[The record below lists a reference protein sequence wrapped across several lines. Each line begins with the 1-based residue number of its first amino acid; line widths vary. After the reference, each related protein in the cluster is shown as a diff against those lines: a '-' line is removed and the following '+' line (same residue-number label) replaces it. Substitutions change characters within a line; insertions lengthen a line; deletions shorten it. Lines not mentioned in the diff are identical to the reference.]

1 MKVYYLTPSIDYEL
15 CSYGLKKI
23 LDKMNIMFF
32 EKYKNRG
39 DIPIIF
45 SHCDILNKN
54 GIKAIPI
61 IIDNSFRMNMDWF
74 YHDTNAE
81 KVGGDFFHSIEDE
94 DIIICPSTMYSAIEL
109 FPKGKRFMFVQN
121 YSKYVLGSAE
131 AYKYEGIITL
141 KGYCEEYIKEFTL
154 VPVHSVLNGIDLS
167 LFNFKVSKKEKN
179 SVLILYRK
187 NIKIIDEF
195 LENLPK
201 RIKEHFNFHIQYKH
215 LHTQELIKEYKKHD
229 IYLTF
234 SYPEGFSLTPL
245 EAMAC
250 GCIVGGFTGGG
261 GNLYMK
267 NEETAL
273 ICEDGDIYGVYR
285 ILERIIEEEELKEK
299 LRLNSVKKAK
309 EFSLDAME
317 KSIMD
322 VIEDIKNI
330 GKESF

>member
-15 CSYGLKKI
+15 CSYGLKRI
-23 LDKMNIMFF
+23 LDKINIMFF

-61 IIDNSFRMNMDWF
+61 IIDNRFKMNLDWF
-74 YHDTNAE
+74 YHDTSAE
-81 KVGGDFFHSIEDE
+81 KVKGDFFYNIEDE
-94 DIIICPSTMYSAIEL
+94 DIIICPSTMYNAISL

-121 YSKYVLGSAE
+121 YSKYVFGSAE
-131 AYKYEGIITL
+131 AYNYEGIITL
-141 KGYCEEYIKEFTL
+141 KGYCEDYIKQYTT
-154 VPVHSVLNGIDLS
+154 VQVHSVLNGIDLS
-167 LFNFKVSKKEKN
+167 LFNSKISQKEKN

-187 NIKIIDEF
+187 NIEVIDKF
-195 LENLPK
+195 LKNMPDK
-201 RIKEHFNFHIQYKH
+201 IKEYFSFDVQYKH
-215 LHTQELIKEYKKHD
+215 LHTQELIEEYKKHD

-273 ICEDGDIYGVYR
+273 ICEDGDIHGVYK
-285 ILERIIEEEELKEK
+285 ILERIIDEDELKEK

-309 EFSLDAME
+309 EFSLEAME
-317 KSIMD
+317 KSILD
-322 VIEDIKNI
+322 VIGDISKI
-330 GKESF
+330 